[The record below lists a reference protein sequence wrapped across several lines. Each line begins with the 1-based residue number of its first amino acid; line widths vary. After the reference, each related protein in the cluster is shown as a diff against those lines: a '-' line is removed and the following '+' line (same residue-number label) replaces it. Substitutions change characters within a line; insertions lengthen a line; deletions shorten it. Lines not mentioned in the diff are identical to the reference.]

1 MSAQTLI
8 DQFEQRVSESGDA
21 VALRYHADGAWQDV
35 SFAEWL
41 RTSTLLAAGLVHL
54 GVETGDRVA
63 ILSSTRIEWVYAD
76 QAVLLSGGVVVPV
89 YETMRP
95 RQARII
101 IDDSGASVV
110 FVEDPVQLEKLLRVL
125 PELPHVRWVIYFDEL
140 ARLRDVGED
149 GRTHR
154 RMDDLTIDA
163 EWADRVVPLSRVR
176 ELGAKALGADPNAV
190 GDRRRQVNRE
200 SLASI
205 VYTSGTT
212 GRPRGVALTHGAFV
226 AQVEGNKLALP
237 LGPDDEQVLFLPL
250 AQILAR
256 AIYLTAMSAGCVNT
270 FSRGYAW
277 LADDLEDI
285 NPTLLVAVPR
295 VFDTIWTRVNKSAVA
310 GGALR
315 RRLRDGGITA
325 ARAKS
330 AAREGRGK
338 LTVLDR
344 VRLKAADVLL
354 FSPLRRVF
362 GNRFKY
368 AVSGGAPMPIE
379 LMEIY
384 DGAGIPILE
393 GYGLT
398 EHCAAVCVNRLDDY
412 RVGTVG
418 KPLEGVEL
426 RIAADGEILVRSEC
440 IMRSYWKDPESST
453 DALAG
458 AWLHTGDIG
467 ELVGNHLRLTDRK
480 KDVIVTAN
488 GRVVSPMPIE
498 SMLQAVPYI
507 EHAVVHGESRR
518 FLSALVTLNE
528 TAVRRWAKGT
538 PLEKAPLSELSQ
550 DPSVFALLSEAIEG
564 VNAELPGSE
573 TVKKFA
579 ILQGDFSLESGELT
593 ATWATRR
600 KFVTTKYASILDALY
615 E

>member
-362 GNRFKY
+362 GTRFKY